1 MLPPEITSAQIYA
14 GPGSASFMAAASAW
28 NGVAAELS
36 SGALGLNQVITELSG
51 EEWLGPASA
60 SMAAAAQPYLEWMT
74 TTAAQAEE
82 AAAQAQSAAAAYETV
97 LGSITPPPY
106 IALNRAELAQATA
119 TNVLGQNNNVIAQ
132 LEAQYQEFWATE
144 HRGDVQLRQSVRGG
158 DEVDVVRQRAR
169 GCQSGRGRHPGRG
182 ELGHLG
188 RLDPETL
195 QKYLTEIQTALGQ
208 LSTPAGTSKLVSQLG
223 AENPLL
229 TQAWFLL
236 TGSARCP
243 RTLAAFVNGYS
254 PYASFFYNTE
264 GLPYFSV
271 GMGNF
276 GVQIAKTTGA
286 IGGAAAP
293 AAAAVPKGLPGLGGL
308 LGGGAGAAAHLGS
321 ATSIGKLSVP
331 ATWAGNVQAAAPH
344 ATAIPVSSISAAPE
358 AGGPGNLL
366 GGMPLAGAELRR
378 RPRCRPTVRIPPHRH
393 GPTARSAGSCPP
405 IQPDVASRHAAGRR
419 GFGTPCGAEPRY
431 GACRVHHLFDSTRG
445 RVAGGALRSRRG
457 LYLRP
462 DFIWGRDFQPR
473 RATRGRPARPAT
485 NTPIAVGRRCIPA
498 GDSRAHLTSRTTARG
513 PGLRRDAIWIS
524 VAGLRPAAARGRR
537 GVAAI

>member
-1 MLPPEITSAQIYA
+1 MFPPEITSAQIYA
-14 GPGSASFMAAASAW
+14 GPGSGSFMAAAAAW
-28 NGVAAELS
+28 NAVAAEMS

-74 TTAAQAEE
+74 TTGAQAEE

-132 LEAQYQEFWATE
+132 LEAQYQEFWATNTAAMFNYAN
-144 HRGDVQLRQSVRGG
+144 QSAAATKVTAFKNAPAVANPAAASTQTAANTGNSAASI
-158 DEVDVVRQRAR
+158 Q
-169 GCQSGRGRHPGRG
+169 Q
-182 ELGHLG
+182 
-188 RLDPETL
+188 TL

-208 LSTPAGTSKLVSQLG
+208 LSTPAGTGKLVGQIG

-236 TGSARCP
+236 TGSSTLP
-243 RTLAAFVNGYS
+243 STLAAFVNGYS

-276 GVQIAKTTGA
+276 GVQISKTLGW

-308 LGGGAGAAAHLGS
+308 LGGGAAHLGS

-344 ATAIPVSSISAAPE
+344 ATAIPVSSVSAAPE
-358 AGGPGNLL
+358 AGGAGNLL
-366 GGMPLAGAELRR
+366 GGMPLAGVGSGAGSGAG
-378 RPRCRPTVRIPPHRH
+378 PRYGFRPTVM
-393 GPTARSAGSCPP
+393 
-405 IQPDVASRHAAGRR
+405 
-419 GFGTPCGAEPRY
+419 
-431 GACRVHHLFDSTRG
+431 
-445 RVAGGALRSRRG
+445 
-457 LYLRP
+457 
-462 DFIWGRDFQPR
+462 
-473 RATRGRPARPAT
+473 ARP
-485 NTPIAVGRRCIPA
+485 PLG
-498 GDSRAHLTSRTTARG
+498 G
-513 PGLRRDAIWIS
+513 
-524 VAGLRPAAARGRR
+524 
-537 GVAAI
+537 